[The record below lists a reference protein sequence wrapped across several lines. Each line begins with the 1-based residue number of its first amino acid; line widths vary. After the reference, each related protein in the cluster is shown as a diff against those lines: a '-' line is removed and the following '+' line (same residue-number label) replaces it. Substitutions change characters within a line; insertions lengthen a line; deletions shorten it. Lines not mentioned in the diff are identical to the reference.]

1 MKRLFLSLL
10 VLASAFTV
18 KAQTADEVIA
28 KHIAAIGGADN
39 WKKVNSMKMEGVLQ
53 VQGTDVSVTVTILHG
68 KGMRQDISVMG
79 MTGYEIVTPTEG
91 WDFMPFQ
98 GQTEPEAKTPEELAE
113 AQDQLDAQGELI
125 DYAAKGHKVE
135 LIGKEDV
142 EGTECFKLKVTKKG
156 GSVST
161 LYIDPKNFYIIQAK
175 SVQKANGQEM
185 EVTTS
190 FSNYEKLPEGIVVA
204 KSMTLPFGEMNISKV
219 TVNGA
224 VDETFFKK

>member
-1 MKRLFLSLL
+1 MKRILLSLL
-10 VLASAFTV
+10 VLAAAFTV

-39 WKKVNSMKMEGVLQ
+39 WKKVNSMKMEGILQ
-53 VQGTDVSVTVTILHG
+53 VQGAEVNVVVTVLHG

-98 GQTEPEAKTPEELAE
+98 GQAEPEAKTAEELAE
-113 AQDQLDAQGELI
+113 AQDNLDAQGELI

-135 LIGKEDV
+135 LLEMEDV
-142 EGTECFKLKVTKKG
+142 EGTKCYKLKVTKKG
-156 GSVST
+156 GSVTT
-161 LYIDPKNFYIIQAK
+161 LYFDPKSYYIIQSK

-204 KSMTLPFGEMNISKV
+204 KSMTLPFGEMNMSKI

-224 VDETFFKK
+224 VDESFFKK

>member
-1 MKRLFLSLL
+1 MKRILLSLL

-28 KHIAAIGGADN
+28 KHIDAIGGAEN

-53 VQGTDVSVTVTILHG
+53 VQGAEVNVVVTVLHG

-98 GQTEPEAKTPEELAE
+98 GQTEPEAKTAEELAE
-113 AQDQLDAQGELI
+113 AQDNLDAQGELI

-156 GSVST
+156 GSIST
-161 LYIDPKNFYIIQAK
+161 LFFDPKTYYIVQSK
-175 SVQKANGQEM
+175 STQKANGQEM
-185 EVTTS
+185 EVVTS

-204 KSMTLPFGEMNISKV
+204 KSLTLPFGEMNMSKI
-219 TVNGA
+219 TVNGP
-224 VDETFFKK
+224 VEESFFKK

>member
-1 MKRLFLSLL
+1 MKRLFLSML

-53 VQGTDVSVTVTILHG
+53 VQGTDVNVTVTVLHG

-161 LYIDPKNFYIIQAK
+161 LFIDPKNFYIIQSK

-190 FSNYEKLPEGIVVA
+190 YSNYEKLPEGIVVA

-224 VDETFFKK
+224 VDESFFKK

>member
-1 MKRLFLSLL
+1 MKRLLFSLL

-28 KHIAAIGGADN
+28 KHIAAIGGVEN

-53 VQGTDVSVTVTILHG
+53 VQGAEVNVTVTILHG
-68 KGMRQDISVMG
+68 KGLRQDISVMG

-98 GQTEPEAKTPEELAE
+98 GQTEPEAKTPEELKE

-125 DYAAKGHKVE
+125 DYAAKGHTVE

-161 LYIDPKNFYIIQAK
+161 LYIDPKNYYIIQSK
-175 SVQKANGQEM
+175 SIQKANGQEM
-185 EVTTS
+185 EVTSS

-204 KSMTLPFGEMNISKV
+204 KSITLPFGEMNMTKIS
-219 TVNGA
+219 VNIPI
-224 VDETFFKK
+224 EESFFKK